1 MAPGTPGSR
10 PAKTPQTNW
19 EHCDAIPSLAEESR
33 SYPRGGW
40 NKHDR
45 GGLFIRWPAFIG
57 RREFGRITMDQ
68 MTRRA
73 FGAAGFGLLLATSA
87 TFAQQQS
94 PTVRVRGTVEGADG
108 PMLTVKSR
116 DGQTT
121 YKVKMA
127 DNVAVRGIVKASLS
141 DIKQNSF
148 IGVTGIPQAD
158 GSQKAVEIHIFPEAL
173 RGTGEGFRPWD
184 LVPNSTMTNATV
196 AQMVKGVSGDEITLK
211 YKDGEK
217 KIVVAP
223 NTTIVTYLPGD
234 KSELKPGAKI
244 FIAAAN
250 KKEDGTL
257 EAAAISVGRDGITP
271 PM

>member
-1 MAPGTPGSR
+1 MGKWAGTTVT
-10 PAKTPQTNW
+10 A
-19 EHCDAIPSLAEESR
+19 A
-33 SYPRGGW
+33 
-40 NKHDR
+40 
-45 GGLFIRWPAFIG
+45 GLFLWPVFIG
-57 RREFGRITMDQ
+57 RREFGRIAMDQ
-68 MTRRA
+68 MTRRI
-73 FGAAGFGLLLATSA
+73 FGATGIGLLFATSM

-94 PTVRVRGTVEGADG
+94 PTVRVRGTVEGVDG
-108 PMLTVKSR
+108 PILTVKSR

-121 YKVKMA
+121 YKVRMA
-127 DNVAVRGIVKASLS
+127 DNAAVRGVVKASLS
-141 DIKQNSF
+141 DIKANSF
-148 IGVTGIPQAD
+148 IGVTGMPQAD

-173 RGTGEGFRPWD
+173 RGTGEGHRPWD
-184 LVPNSTMTNATV
+184 LAPNSTMTNATV
-196 AQMVKGVSGDEITLK
+196 AQMVKGVEGDEITLK

-223 NTTIVTYLPGD
+223 NTTIVSYVPGD

>member
-1 MAPGTPGSR
+1 
-10 PAKTPQTNW
+10 
-19 EHCDAIPSLAEESR
+19 
-33 SYPRGGW
+33 
-40 NKHDR
+40 
-45 GGLFIRWPAFIG
+45 
-57 RREFGRITMDQ
+57 MDQ

-73 FGAAGFGLLLATSA
+73 FGAAGVALLLATSA

-94 PTVRVRGTVEGADG
+94 PTVRVRGTVEGVDG

-116 DGQTT
+116 DGQTA
-121 YKVKMA
+121 YQVKMA
-127 DNVAVRGIVKASLS
+127 DNVAIRGVVKASLS

-148 IGVTGIPQAD
+148 NVTGMPQAD

-173 RGTGEGFRPWD
+173 RGTGEGHRQWD
-184 LVPNSTMTNATV
+184 LMPNSTMTNATV
-196 AQMVKGVSGDEITLK
+196 AQMVKGVEGDEITLK

-217 KIVVAP
+217 KIVAAP
-223 NTTIVTYLPGD
+223 NTTIVTYVSAD

-257 EAAAISVGRDGITP
+257 ETAAVSVGRDGIAS

>member
-1 MAPGTPGSR
+1 MH
-10 PAKTPQTNW
+10 NM
-19 EHCDAIPSLAEESR
+19 
-33 SYPRGGW
+33 
-40 NKHDR
+40 
-45 GGLFIRWPAFIG
+45 G
-57 RREFGRITMDQ
+57 RMTMDKLI
-68 MTRRA
+68 RRLI
-73 FGAAGFGLLLATSA
+73 GAAAVCLMLTGSDG
-87 TFAQQQS
+87 FAQQPQ
-94 PTVRVRGTVEGADG
+94 TVRVRGTVEAADG
-108 PMLTVKSR
+108 PMITVKSR

-121 YKVKMA
+121 YKVKLT
-127 DNVAVRGIVKASLS
+127 DNAAVRGIVKAAFS
-141 DIKQNSF
+141 DIQANSF
-148 IGVTGIPQAD
+148 IGVTGMPQAD
-158 GSQKAVEIHIFPEAL
+158 GSQKAVEIHIFPEAM

-196 AQMVKGVSGDEITLK
+196 AQMVKGVAGDEITLK

-223 NTTIVTYLPGD
+223 DTTIVTYVPGD

-257 EAAAISVGRDGITP
+257 EAAAVSVGRDGITP